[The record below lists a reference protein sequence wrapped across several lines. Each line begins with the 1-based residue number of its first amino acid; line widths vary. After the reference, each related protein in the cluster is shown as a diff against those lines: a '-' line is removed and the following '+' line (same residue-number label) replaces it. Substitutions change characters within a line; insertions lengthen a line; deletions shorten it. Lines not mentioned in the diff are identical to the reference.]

1 MSTRGLL
8 AAVVLS
14 TCLLFAT
21 LAYAHPDHLGQAL
34 YVDVRSSGVQLDL
47 TLSPG
52 TQVSAEF
59 AQRIDANADGIVSDN
74 EANAVARSIAE
85 RMTVRVDG
93 ERHMLT
99 AIALEAPSAAILQT
113 GESTLHWTAQTTVPL
128 SPGDHELEIT
138 NRYAPMTSVYSVHAF
153 GVQHQTSFRSQARA
167 PGGSS
172 VRLVVHVEGGNLAPT
187 ETPARSVPYLAFAPG
202 LVLALALL
210 ALGFSWRVRRER
222 AKAQA

>member
-1 MSTRGLL
+1 MSARGLL

-21 LAYAHPDHLGQAL
+21 RAYAHPNHLGQAL

-59 AQRIDANADGIVSDN
+59 AQRLDANADGVVSPE
-74 EANAVARSIAE
+74 EANAVARTIAE
-85 RMTVRVDG
+85 HMTVRVDG
-93 ERHMLT
+93 ALQVLT
-99 AIALEAPSAAILQT
+99 AVALEAPSAAILQT
-113 GESTLHWTAQTTVPL
+113 GEGTLHWTAQTTVPL

-167 PGGSS
+167 PDGSS
-172 VRLVVHVEGGNLAPT
+172 VRLVVHVEGANLAPA
-187 ETPARSVPYLAFAPG
+187 ETPTRSVPYLAFAPF
-202 LVLALALL
+202 LVLALVIL
-210 ALGFSWRVRRER
+210 ALGFSWRARREQ